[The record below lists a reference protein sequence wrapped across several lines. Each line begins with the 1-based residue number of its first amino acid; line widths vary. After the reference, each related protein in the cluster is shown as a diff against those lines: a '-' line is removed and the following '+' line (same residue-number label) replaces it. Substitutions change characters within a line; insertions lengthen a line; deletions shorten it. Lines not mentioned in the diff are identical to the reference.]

1 VVWCGAGA
9 GRGAVGQ
16 GGPADLAGEVGR
28 AVGQDA
34 GGGGDQAGGVCSTM
48 VKLIRSVS
56 RPGRVAAVSA
66 AARMSAW

>member
-1 VVWCGAGA
+1 MPVAVVTRSAA
-9 GRGAVGQ
+9 
-16 GGPADLAGEVGR
+16 
-28 AVGQDA
+28 
-34 GGGGDQAGGVCSTM
+34 VCSKM